1 MVLSTDNTVITQSTS
16 EGSKGD
22 LDYYTEK
29 WIRFVLFIEMV
40 YQDNN
45 IIKFLFKENLCQWCG
60 E

>member
-22 LDYYTEK
+22 LDYHTEK